1 MFLEAN
7 PRHWVDW
14 PQVQQQQVR
23 DRCQAS
29 ARLEFT
35 NGLNS
40 FMVASSVAVKDDQA
54 SRAFPLAAITGHG
67 TLKLALLLAAVDPGL
82 GGVIIAGGRGTGKS
96 VLARGLHALLPPID
110 VLDPEAAGLASGPGR
125 NLDPTRAEEWDAATR
140 EQLSTEPPSR
150 VIPAPF
156 VQVPLGITEDRLV
169 GAVDVTAS
177 LSSGSPVFQPGLL
190 AEAHRGVL
198 YVDELNLLDD
208 GIVNLLLAAVGAGEN
223 QVEREGLS
231 LRHPCRPLLIAT
243 YNPEEGNVRDHLLDR
258 FAIALSANQ
267 LVSTEQRVEITN
279 AVLSHGQCSRS
290 FAERWK
296 EETDALATQLLLAR
310 QWLPDVQISREQVE
324 YLVTEAIRGGV
335 EGHRSE
341 LYAVRVAKA
350 HAALSG
356 RDQVEADDLQV
367 AVALVIAPRASQ
379 LPPPDQQME
388 PPPPPEQPDDQTPPP
403 PDSGEQTND
412 DTPPPPE
419 GSGEDEN
426 DPPEDS
432 SDDDDNND
440 DDEDSEQDEAPPSV
454 PEEFMLDPEAVAID
468 PDLLLFNAAKSKS
481 GNSGS
486 RSVVLSDSRGRY
498 VKPML
503 PRGPVRRIAVDATLR
518 AAAPYQKAR
527 RARQPDR
534 TVIVEEA
541 DLRAKLLQRQAGAL
555 VIFLVDASGSMALNR
570 MQSAKGAVIR
580 LLTEAYENRDEVAL
594 IPFRGDQAE
603 VLLPPTRS
611 ITAARR
617 RLESMPCGGGS
628 PLAHGLTQ
636 AARVGANALATGD
649 LGQVVVVAI
658 TDGRGNVPLSTS
670 LGQPELEGDEKP
682 DLKQEVLDVASRYR
696 MLGLKL
702 LVIDTERKFIGSGM
716 GKDLAEAAGGKYVQL
731 PKASDQAIAA
741 VAMEAI
747 NAVT

>member
-1 MFLEAN
+1 MVSGGVAAAGGVAN
-7 PRHWVDW
+7 
-14 PQVQQQQVR
+14 
-23 DRCQAS
+23 S
-29 ARLEFT
+29 A
-35 NGLNS
+35 
-40 FMVASSVAVKDDQA
+40 AQDQA

-67 TLKLALLLAAVDPGL
+67 TLKLALLLAAVDPAL

-110 VLDPEAAGLASGPGR
+110 VLDVEGTAGR
-125 NLDPTRAEEWDAATR
+125 NLDPLRPEEWGGEEDATAANLPTKV
-140 EQLSTEPPSR
+140 L
-150 VIPAPF
+150 PAPF
-156 VQVPLGITEDRLV
+156 IQVPLGITEDRLV

-177 LSSGSPVFQPGLL
+177 LASGSAVFQPGLL

-208 GIVNLLLAAVGAGEN
+208 GIVTLMLAAVGSGEN

-231 LRHPCRPLLIAT
+231 LSHPCRPLLIAT
-243 YNPEEGNVRDHLLDR
+243 YNPEEGAVRDHLLDR
-258 FAIALSANQ
+258 FAIALSADQ
-267 LVSTEQRVEITN
+267 LVSTEQRVEITE

-290 FAERWK
+290 FADKWG
-296 EETDALATQLLLAR
+296 EETEALATQLLLAR
-310 QWLPDVQISREQVE
+310 QWLPDVQISTEQIQ

-356 RDQVEADDLQV
+356 RDRVEADDLQV
-367 AVALVIAPRASQ
+367 AVRLVIAPRALQ
-379 LPPPDQQME
+379 LPPQDEQME
-388 PPPPPEQPDDQTPPP
+388 PPPPEDQPPP
-403 PDSGEQTND
+403 PPPQGEESPEEQEPPDDNQDDSEDEQDNDED
-412 DTPPPPE
+412 DTPDDEPPP
-419 GSGEDEN
+419 SI
-426 DPPEDS
+426 
-432 SDDDDNND
+432 
-440 DDEDSEQDEAPPSV
+440 

-468 PDLLLFNAAKSKS
+468 PDLLLFSSAKAKS

-498 VKPML
+498 VKPIL

-534 TVIVEEA
+534 TVIVEES
-541 DLRAKLLQRQAGAL
+541 DLRAKLLQRQSGAL

-594 IPFRGDQAE
+594 IPFRGDQAD

-636 AARVGANALATGD
+636 AARVGANALTTSD

-670 LGQPELEGDEKP
+670 LGQPALEGDEKP
-682 DLKQEVLDVASRYR
+682 DLKQEVLDVAARYR
-696 MLGLKL
+696 MLGIKL

-741 VAMEAI
+741 IAMDAI
-747 NAVT
+747 NTVT

>member
-1 MFLEAN
+1 
-7 PRHWVDW
+7 
-14 PQVQQQQVR
+14 
-23 DRCQAS
+23 
-29 ARLEFT
+29 
-35 NGLNS
+35 
-40 FMVASSVAVKDDQA
+40 MVASGVTSNGVISTAALDQA
-54 SRAFPLAAITGHG
+54 SRSFPLAAITGHG

-110 VLDPEAAGLASGPGR
+110 IVDLEAAGETKLPGR
-125 NLDPTRAEEWDAATR
+125 NLDSQDARDWGEQPQDPPTT
-140 EQLSTEPPSR
+140 

-156 VQVPLGITEDRLV
+156 IQIPLGVTEDRLV
-169 GAVDVTAS
+169 GSVDVTAS
-177 LSSGSPVFQPGLL
+177 LASGSPVFQPGLL

-208 GIVNLLLAAVGAGEN
+208 GIINLLLAAVGSGEN

-231 LRHPCRPLLIAT
+231 LSHPCRPLLIAT
-243 YNPEEGNVRDHLLDR
+243 YNPEEGAIRDHLLDR
-258 FAIALSANQ
+258 FAIVLSANQ
-267 LVSTEQRVEITN
+267 IVSTEQRVEITN
-279 AVLSHGQCSRS
+279 AVLAHGQCSRS
-290 FAERWK
+290 FSDQWS

-310 QWLPDVQISREQVE
+310 QWLPDVKVSSEQIE

-341 LYAVRVAKA
+341 LYAVRAAKA

-356 RDQVEADDLQV
+356 RDQVEAEDLQV

-379 LPPPDQQME
+379 MPPPEQQME
-388 PPPPPEQPDDQTPPP
+388 PPPPQEQQPPQDQEP
-403 PDSGEQTND
+403 
-412 DTPPPPE
+412 PPPPE
-419 GSGEDEN
+419 GSGEEEEPN
-426 DPPEDS
+426 SEEQESEDN
-432 SDDDDNND
+432 SDQD
-440 DDEDSEQDEAPPSV
+440 DDEDDSPEEQAPPSV

-534 TVIVEEA
+534 VVIVEES

-670 LGQPELEGDEKP
+670 LGQPVLEGEEKP
-682 DLKQEVLDVASRYR
+682 DLKQEVLDVATRYR

-741 VAMEAI
+741 VAMDAL
-747 NAVT
+747 NAV

>member
-1 MFLEAN
+1 
-7 PRHWVDW
+7 
-14 PQVQQQQVR
+14 
-23 DRCQAS
+23 
-29 ARLEFT
+29 
-35 NGLNS
+35 
-40 FMVASSVAVKDDQA
+40 MVASSVAVKDDQA

-125 NLDPTRAEEWDAATR
+125 NLDPSRAEEWDAATR

-432 SDDDDNND
+432 SDDNNDNND